1 MEHLTVLI
9 NFLCVCGHSCF
20 QIVQDKPFVIE
31 EIRCLQIPL
40 ICFQICASGLGVRNG
55 DVQMAFDAKLLSQ
68 NVLHFPL
75 YQMIIDMCVCVLE
88 RGRGEG
94 AL

>member
-31 EIRCLQIPL
+31 EMMCLQIPL
-40 ICFQICASGLGVRNG
+40 ICFQICVSGLGVRNG
-55 DVQMAFDAKLLSQ
+55 DVQMVFGDKLFLKIFSIF
-68 NVLHFPL
+68 LC
-75 YQMIIDMCVCVLE
+75 I
-88 RGRGEG
+88 R
-94 AL
+94 